1 MKIRVALLGLLLVTL
16 LPACRRGMDQPA
28 MVPTAAERQFPLT
41 GVIVTVDAAHKTLL
55 VSHDAVDGFMPAMTM
70 EFRVSSADVAAA
82 KEGEHIRAQLFPDD
96 PKGARLEK
104 IWPVD
109 PVAES
114 IVAAAQNALRQDT
127 SARANHAYRE
137 IGESLPDFGLY
148 NQDGQ
153 VVTAARFHG
162 KQVMLNFIY
171 TRCPIATMCPAS
183 TARMVEAQQLA
194 RANGVTSLELVSI
207 SLDPEYDTPAVLK
220 EYARTHGI
228 NPVNF
233 SLLTGPEKAIKDL
246 LTQFGIIA
254 NFDGGILKHTL
265 ATLLIDTDGKI
276 IWREDG
282 SQWTPEEFVRKMRR
296 DGPAPA
302 GGPAPKPPSG

>member
-1 MKIRVALLGLLLVTL
+1 MKTHVLPTGLFLLLL
-16 LPACRRGMDQPA
+16 LPACRREPDVPA
-28 MVPTAAERQFPLT
+28 QASVAQERQFPLT
-41 GVIVTVDAAHKTLL
+41 GVIEKVDPAHKTLL
-55 VSHDAVDGFMPAMTM
+55 VSHDAVEGFMPAMTM
-70 EFRVSSADVAAA
+70 EFRVSSADVTAA
-82 KEGEHIRAQLFPDD
+82 KEGEHIRGALFPDD
-96 PKGARLEK
+96 PKGARLEQ

-114 IVAAAQNALRQDT
+114 IITAAQNALRQDT

-137 IGESLPDFGLY
+137 IGETLPDFGLY
-148 NQDGQ
+148 NQEGQ

-183 TARMVEAQQLA
+183 TAKMVEVQRLA
-194 RANGVTSLELVSI
+194 RAEGVTSLELI
-207 SLDPEYDTPAVLK
+207 TITLDPEYDTPAVLK
-220 EYARTHGI
+220 DYAKTHEI
-228 NPVNF
+228 DPVNF

-254 NFDGGILKHTL
+254 NFEGGILKHTL
-265 ATLLIDTDGKI
+265 ATLLIDPNGKI

-282 SQWTPEEFVRKMRR
+282 SQWAPEEFVRKMHR
-296 DGPAPA
+296 DAPPPASNPA
-302 GGPAPKPPSG
+302 AASTP

>member
-1 MKIRVALLGLLLVTL
+1 M
-16 LPACRRGMDQPA
+16 PA
-28 MVPTAAERQFPLT
+28 TAPSAEERQFPLT

-55 VSHDAVDGFMPAMTM
+55 VRHEKVDGFMPAMTM
-70 EFRVSSADVAAA
+70 EFRVSSVEVAAA
-82 KEGEHIRAQLFPDD
+82 KEGEHIRALLFPDD

-127 SARANHAYRE
+127 SARASHAYRE

-148 NQDGQ
+148 NQEGQ

-183 TARMVEAQQLA
+183 TAKMVEVQRLA
-194 RANGVTSLELVSI
+194 RADGVTNLELI
-207 SLDPEYDTPAVLK
+207 TITLDPEYDTPAVLK
-220 EYARTHGI
+220 DYVKTHGI
-228 NPVNF
+228 DPVNF

-254 NFDGGILKHTL
+254 NFDDGILKHTL
-265 ATLLIDTDGKI
+265 STLLIDTDGKI

-296 DGPAPA
+296 DETA
-302 GGPAPKPPSG
+302 SN